1 MLADVCRQI
10 ALTQRFTRFLFLTL
24 WSQNCQFGHL
34 FKVIKLTTFPTARG
48 TFKNSIKGQLVAR
61 ELPRIRA
68 LLEDFLR
75 RNRSWEGLKNKK
87 RRIPF
92 HLESSLVPLHFE
104 ASRDLCVATTVK
116 KRANPPRGRTEK
128 TWLWFAASNQN
139 ATIITNQILRLSSV
153 RVCQTNNDCAQAYFS
168 LCSPFSIL
176 GSSSF
181 PSACNYFWLALTL
194 CQYHHPRWRQ
204 GSTEIHYMS
213 ALQAK
218 AMLGWLFTRIYEKRA
233 QK

>member
-1 MLADVCRQI
+1 M
-10 ALTQRFTRFLFLTL
+10 QRFTRFKFSTL
-24 WSQNCQFGHL
+24 WSQNCQLRHL
-34 FKVIKLTTFPTARG
+34 FKVMNLTTFPTASG
-48 TFKNSIKGQLVAR
+48 TFENSIKGQLAAR
-61 ELPRIRA
+61 ELPRTRA
-68 LLEDFLR
+68 LLEDFY
-75 RNRSWEGLKNKK
+75 GATGHGKDLKIGSAAFLFK
-87 RRIPF
+87 
-92 HLESSLVPLHFE
+92 LSLPLCLCVFE

-139 ATIITNQILRLSSV
+139 ATVITNQILRLSSV

>member
-1 MLADVCRQI
+1 M
-10 ALTQRFTRFLFLTL
+10 QRFTRFTFSTL
-24 WSQNCQFGHL
+24 WSQNCQLRHL
-34 FKVIKLTTFPTARG
+34 FKVMNLTTFPTASG
-48 TFKNSIKGQLVAR
+48 TFENSIKGQLAAW
-61 ELPRIRA
+61 ELPRTRA
-68 LLEDFLR
+68 LLEDFY
-75 RNRSWEGLKNKK
+75 GATGHGKDLK
-87 RRIPF
+87 IGSAAF
-92 HLESSLVPLHFE
+92 LFTLSLPLCLCVFE

-139 ATIITNQILRLSSV
+139 ATVITNQILRLSSV

-181 PSACNYFWLALTL
+181 PSACNHFWLALTL

-204 GSTEIHYMS
+204 SSTEIQCMS
-213 ALQAK
+213 ALQAT
-218 AMLGWLFTRIYEKRA
+218 ALLGWSFTSIYEKRA